1 MEIMTDTNTGPQIA
15 GLGSVLAGRYRLEH
29 CVGRGGMADVYRAQD
44 ELLHRTVAV
53 KLFRVDAAQDTERR
67 RIDAEMRTLAGLRH
81 RGLVTLFDASATGD
95 ESSGQ
100 APYLIMECIDGET
113 LRSRIAAGPLPPA
126 EVAAIGAELA
136 SSLRYVHASGVVHRD
151 IKPANILLDAPDD
164 GTSTPSAKLTDFG
177 IARLAESAHLT
188 ELGSTVGTANYVSP
202 EQARGK
208 PIGPASDV
216 YSLGLVLIEC
226 LTGQIV
232 YPGTGVEAA
241 VARLNQPAPVPE
253 QFGPDWFQLLSDM
266 TAQDPDARPS
276 TDHVVATL
284 TALSAGQSSVDP
296 NAATLAVPLAAVR
309 EAAASAGPAQAQ
321 DPSATTVLPAVAP
334 PPVGAA
340 RPHRPGRRFGVLGA
354 AIAAVVALIVI
365 LAVILSSSEGSPSS
379 LTPAAQP
386 SYAAAAGPLGTHLRA
401 LEATLTGGD
410 AALPQLRLDVR
421 DLAAAAAAGNFADA
435 RSALR
440 TLQLDVAAAHAA
452 GTLADNTLARVRA
465 AMTPLAADI
474 TQAAA
479 AASRVAATTSPAHAT
494 HPRTTTKAPA
504 PAPAP
509 PHDKKKH
516 GKGEH

>member
-1 MEIMTDTNTGPQIA
+1 
-15 GLGSVLAGRYRLEH
+15 VLAGRYRLEA

-44 ELLHRTVAV
+44 ELLHRTVAI

-100 APYLIMECIDGET
+100 APYLVMECIDGET
-113 LRSRIAAGPLPPA
+113 LRSRIAAGALPPA

-136 SSLRYVHASGVVHRD
+136 SSLRYVHSNGVVHRD

-164 GTSTPSAKLTDFG
+164 GSSTPSAKLTDFG

-188 ELGSTVGTANYVSP
+188 DLGSTVGTASYVSP

-208 PIGPASDV
+208 AIGPASDV

-226 LTGQIV
+226 LTGHIV

-241 VARLNQPAPVPE
+241 VARLNHPAPVPE
-253 QFGPDWFQLLSDM
+253 QFGPEWFQLLSQM
-266 TAQDPDARPS
+266 TEPDPDARPS
-276 TDHVVATL
+276 PDHVVAAL
-284 TALSAGQSSVDP
+284 TALSAGEPAVDP

-309 EAAASAGPAQAQ
+309 EAAANATPANAQ
-321 DPSATTVLPAVAP
+321 DPTATTVLPAVTSP
-334 PPVGAA
+334 PAGAA
-340 RPHRPGRRFGVLGA
+340 DRPRRSARRSGLLGA
-354 AIAAVVALIVI
+354 AIAGVVALIVV
-365 LAVILSSSEGSPSS
+365 LAVIQASSGGSPSGV
-379 LTPAAQP
+379 PAAQP
-386 SYAAAAGPLGTHLRA
+386 SYAAAAGPLGTDLRT
-401 LEATLTGGD
+401 LEGTLTGGD

-421 DLAAAAAAGNFADA
+421 DLAAAAATGNFSGA
-435 RSALR
+435 RAALH
-440 TLQLDVAAAHAA
+440 TLQLDAAAAHAA
-452 GTLADNTLARVRA
+452 GALGEDTLTRIRA
-465 AMTPLAADI
+465 AMAPLPADI
-474 TQAAA
+474 TEAAA
-479 AASRVAATTSPAHAT
+479 AARRAAATTSPAHST
-494 HPRTTTKAPA
+494 HARTTAKAPA

-516 GKGEH
+516 GKGED